1 MPPMTSAR
9 TSHAA
14 PSMANSPAPSN
25 AAPNAS
31 PTASAPLHHP
41 WGDQRPPVGE
51 WLTLQPGLH
60 WVRMPLPF
68 ALDHINLWVLEDAW
82 PDVEAMTQ
90 PGYTVVDAGV
100 YTPAIHEAWAQLWAG
115 PMAGGALAKMVVTH
129 MHPDHVGNAQWL
141 IERFGHAETP
151 PLCWMS
157 ATDWL
162 AARVASESSSGHGG
176 ERAAAFFAAHG
187 LTDAL
192 GLDKIRARGD
202 YYATMVPQVP
212 ARHRRLLDGMHV
224 PVGADTWRCIA
235 GYGHAPEH
243 IALHC
248 ERRRVLISGDM
259 LLPRI
264 STNISV
270 IESEPDADP
279 LGLFLQSLSAYE
291 ALPADTLV
299 LPSHG
304 LPFVGI
310 HARVAA
316 LRQHHADRLAD
327 ILQACDAQ
335 GGLTA
340 AALLP
345 VLFKRTLDLHQT
357 SFAMGEAVAHLNH
370 LWHQGLLQRHRDSG
384 GVWRFTRG

>member
-1 MPPMTSAR
+1 MTGMTADRNEGTPP
-9 TSHAA
+9 AA
-14 PSMANSPAPSN
+14 TPGA
-25 AAPNAS
+25 
-31 PTASAPLHHP
+31 LQFP
-41 WGDQRPPVGE
+41 WGDERPAVGQ
-51 WLTLQPGLH
+51 WMALQPGLH

-68 ALDHINLWVLEDAW
+68 ALDHINLWVLDDAL
-82 PDVEAMTQ
+82 PASA
-90 PGYTVVDAGV
+90 PPGLAGYTVIDSGV
-100 YTPAIHEAWAQLWAG
+100 HTPAIQEAWTQLWGG
-115 PMAGGALAKMVVTH
+115 PMAGGALNKMVVTH

-141 IERFGHAETP
+141 IERFGHAAEP

-162 AARVASESSSGHGG
+162 AARVASQTTSGHGG
-176 ERAAAFFAAHG
+176 ERAAAFFASHG
-187 LTDAL
+187 LTEAQ

-202 YYATMVPQVP
+202 YYASMVPQVP
-212 ARHRRLLDGMHV
+212 SHHRRLLDGMAV
-224 PVGADTWRCIA
+224 SIGGDKWRCIA

-243 IALHC
+243 MALYC
-248 ERRRVLISGDM
+248 DSRGVLISGDM

-270 IESEPDADP
+270 IDSEPEADP
-279 LGLFLQSLSAYE
+279 LGLFLHSLSAYE
-291 ALPADTLV
+291 ALPPDTLV

-327 ILQACDAQ
+327 ILQACEAQ
-335 GGLTA
+335 GHLTA

-345 VLFKRTLDLHQT
+345 VLFKRALDLHQT

-370 LWHQGLLQRHRDSG
+370 LWLQGLLKRHREQD

>member
-1 MPPMTSAR
+1 MTIER
-9 TSHAA
+9 TEAAA
-14 PSMANSPAPSN
+14 PTAAPAP
-25 AAPNAS
+25 
-31 PTASAPLHHP
+31 LQFP
-41 WGDQRPPVGE
+41 WGDERPAVGQ

-68 ALDHINLWVLEDAW
+68 ALDHINLWVLDDAL
-82 PDVEAMTQ
+82 PASAPHGL
-90 PGYTVVDAGV
+90 PGYTVVDSGV
-100 YTPAIHEAWAQLWAG
+100 HTAAIQEAWVQLWAG

-141 IERFGHAETP
+141 IERFGCAEAP

-162 AARVASESSSGHGG
+162 AARVASETTSGHGG
-176 ERAAAFFAAHG
+176 ERAAAFFASHG
-187 LTDAL
+187 LTEAQ

-202 YYATMVPQVP
+202 YYASMVPQVP
-212 ARHRRLLDGMHV
+212 GRHRRLLDDMAVSIG
-224 PVGADTWRCIA
+224 GDSWRCIA

-243 IALHC
+243 MALYC
-248 ERRRVLISGDM
+248 ANRGVLISGDM

-270 IESEPDADP
+270 IESEPEADP
-279 LGLFLQSLSAYE
+279 LGLFLHSLSAYE
-291 ALPADTLV
+291 ALPADTVV

-316 LRQHHADRLAD
+316 LRQHHADRLDD
-327 ILQACDAQ
+327 ILQACATQ
-335 GGLTA
+335 GSLTA

-345 VLFKRTLDLHQT
+345 VLFKRALDLHQT

-370 LWHQGLLQRHRDSG
+370 LWHQGQLQRHQDDG

>member
-1 MPPMTSAR
+1 MAPMT
-9 TSHAA
+9 T
-14 PSMANSPAPSN
+14 
-25 AAPNAS
+25 AS
-31 PTASAPLHHP
+31 PPQAAASLAPASVDPLRYP
-41 WGDQRPPVGE
+41 WGDERPAVGQ

-68 ALDHINLWVLEDAW
+68 ALDHINLWVLDDDPAGETDTRGAS
-82 PDVEAMTQ
+82 
-90 PGYTVVDAGV
+90 YTVVDAGV
-100 YTPAIHEAWAQLWAG
+100 HNTAIHDAWAQLWAG
-115 PMAGGALAKMVVTH
+115 PMAGGTLRKMVVTH

-141 IERFGHAETP
+141 IERFGHPEAP

-162 AARVASESSSGHGG
+162 AARVATDSTSGHGG
-176 ERAAAFFAAHG
+176 ELAARFFAAHG
-187 LTDAL
+187 LTEAQ

-212 ARHRRLLDGMHV
+212 ARHRRLLHGMTV
-224 PVGADTWRCIA
+224 PVAADHWRCIA

-243 IALHC
+243 MALYC
-248 ERRRVLISGDM
+248 ERRGVLISGDM

-279 LGLFLQSLSAYE
+279 LGLFLDSLDAYE

-316 LRQHHADRLAD
+316 LRQHHADRLTD
-327 ILQACDAQ
+327 ILEACDAH
-335 GGLTA
+335 GSLTA

-345 VLFKRTLDLHQT
+345 VLFKRALDLHQT

-370 LWHQGLLQRHRDSG
+370 LWHLGLMRRRRDAD